1 MFPAFP
7 SSMSK
12 YWEYPPWQEPH
23 WLVELEKTGDKSM
36 EAQIA
41 KVSVNKKNE
50 ALCFFIMDSLKVL
63 FPPLM
68 SVDFAN
74 LWKRGLLIHFCETSL
89 TVLERCLR

>member
-23 WLVELEKTGDKSM
+23 GLVELEKTGDKNM

-41 KVSVNKKNE
+41 KVSVNKMNE
-50 ALCFFIMDSLKVL
+50 PLCVFIMDNLKVL

-74 LWKRGLLIHFCETSL
+74 LWKEVFLSIFAKHP
-89 TVLERCLR
+89 